1 MLSWNLVVAV
11 KVMRSGLILYLL
23 MECSRVCKREVKDSF
38 KFVVLS
44 SWTVDMVIY
53 AAGENYG
60 E

>member
-1 MLSWNLVVAV
+1 MVAV